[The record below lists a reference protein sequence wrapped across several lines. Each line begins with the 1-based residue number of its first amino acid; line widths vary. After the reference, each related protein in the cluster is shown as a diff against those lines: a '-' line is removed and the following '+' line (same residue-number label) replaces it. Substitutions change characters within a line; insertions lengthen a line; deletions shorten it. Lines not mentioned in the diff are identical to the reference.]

1 MKPAEKFVFIWY
13 FCLVT
18 YLDFLRAGIFHDGTS
33 NKKCFEEIYLV
44 QFSVNYKTPF
54 FDASQSLVDNFLSYS
69 LRDFQQRN
77 KNDRSPP

>member
-13 FCLVT
+13 FCSVT
-18 YLDFLRAGIFHDGTS
+18 YLDLLRAGSILDGTS

-44 QFSVNYKTPF
+44 QFS
-54 FDASQSLVDNFLSYS
+54 ASQSLVDNFLSYS

-77 KNDRSPP
+77 KNGRSPP